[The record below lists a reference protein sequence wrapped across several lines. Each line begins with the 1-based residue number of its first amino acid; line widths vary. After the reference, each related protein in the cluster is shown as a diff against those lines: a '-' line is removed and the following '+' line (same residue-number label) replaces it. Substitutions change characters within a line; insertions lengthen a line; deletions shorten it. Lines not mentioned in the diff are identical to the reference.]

1 MSQSSKL
8 LTGGSWALF
17 KILVV
22 QLINFAAIAILSR
35 QLDPVDFG
43 IVALANVALRFFNVI
58 SAQGINQFIIYD
70 NSDEHEEKVHAAF
83 WLNLVFSIIA
93 TLVGISLI
101 PTISNFYQ
109 EPLLG
114 SILLVLFFR
123 FPIDVTSKLP
133 DSILQKSLNFKPI
146 EIRDTLLQLF
156 SAIASIV
163 MAVTGF
169 GVWSLIVPSLVV
181 APIRLLISLKA
192 ANWFPKFNFYT
203 KYWGEI
209 LRYSSTIIGSTLTN
223 FGLTQSDTLVV
234 GKLLNTT
241 ALGVYNLSW
250 EASNIVSRTLVTLIN
265 KLSLPAF
272 ASLKGDKG
280 KLYQGLKKVLFAI
293 STISFP
299 LLMWMIVAA
308 DYLIL
313 TIYGDKWADA
323 IIPFQIL
330 LIYAIRYSI
339 GSPVGG
345 LFKAMGRPDINL
357 KLGLFILPF
366 YFLGIWLG
374 SDFGIIGVATTVT
387 VVRTVF
393 GFISFYLAAKLLE
406 VSFWKVLRPVREPF
420 LASIISALSV
430 FFLNLIG
437 RLYFD
442 FNCFSPIINLM
453 ITGLLMI
460 LIYVLLIRHFYKQT
474 GLFIAEK
481 LLVLSRG
488 KVNVKWILINP

>member
-123 FPIDVTSKLP
+123 FPVDVTSKLP
-133 DSILQKSLNFKPI
+133 DSILQKRLNFKPI

-163 MAVTGF
+163 MALTGF

-181 APIRLLISLKA
+181 APIRLLISLRA

-209 LRYSSTIIGSTLTN
+209 LRYSSTIIGSTLTH

-272 ASLKGDKG
+272 ASLKGDKE

-308 DYLIL
+308 EYLIL
-313 TIYGDKWADA
+313 TIYGDKWSDA

-374 SDFGIIGVATTVT
+374 SDFGIIGVATAVT

-420 LASIISALSV
+420 LASLFASLCLWMLNEFALSEMQSFLMNPLLGVVLTGIVMTCLYIALSKFIFKEIGFFIGEMLDKLTRGKISAKW
-430 FFLNLIG
+430 
-437 RLYFD
+437 
-442 FNCFSPIINLM
+442 LM
-453 ITGLLMI
+453 
-460 LIYVLLIRHFYKQT
+460 
-474 GLFIAEK
+474 
-481 LLVLSRG
+481 
-488 KVNVKWILINP
+488 